1 MRETVADD
9 TRPGKE
15 AVVVDAVRQALAAP
29 DAVVERTRL
38 LAGGAMH
45 QWWAADVPASEHPE
59 LVVRLSPPARDD
71 AEKARTEYAVLT
83 VMRRRGVRVARPLYV
98 GENAAGQTFMVSER
112 VAGDTNPRRLLTAP
126 ELEAGRKQLLE
137 DLAHDLALIHTVRA
151 DDVGARLRGPAP
163 GEDPLAWEIGRQ
175 EAEYGRVKLNPHP
188 LIVWAL
194 RWLRRNAAALTPTG
208 QPPHVVH
215 GDFRIGN
222 ILYTEAGLGAI
233 LDWEGVGTGE
243 AEYDLAWFCTK
254 VWRFNRRDLEAGGI
268 ATRDAWVQAYERHS
282 GRTIDRERLRLYEVL
297 GNVRWAI
304 ITMMQAKQHLD
315 GWMDSHEHAAIGRR
329 TADTELEVLRLTGAV
344 E

>member
-1 MRETVADD
+1 MADD
-9 TRPGKE
+9 ARDSE
-15 AVVVDAVRQALAAP
+15 AVVAGSVRQALGMP
-29 DAVVERTRL
+29 DAPVERARL

-45 QWWAADVPASEHPE
+45 QWWAADVPGAPVPE
-59 LVVRLSPPARDD
+59 LVLRLSPAARDD
-71 AEKARTEYAVLT
+71 AEKARTEHAVLA
-83 VMRRRGVRVARPLYV
+83 VMRERGVRVARPLSV
-98 GENAAGQTFMVSER
+98 GENAAGQTFMLSER
-112 VAGDTNPRRLLTAP
+112 VQGDTNPRRLLTDP
-126 ELEAGRKQLLE
+126 ELEAGRVRLLD
-137 DLAHDLALIHTVRA
+137 DLAHDLARIHTVSAA
-151 DDVGARLRGPAP
+151 DVAARLRGPAP
-163 GEDPLAWEIGRQ
+163 GEDALAWEIGRQ
-175 EAEYGRVKLNPHP
+175 EAEYERVKLNPHP
-188 LIVWAL
+188 LLEWSF
-194 RWLRRNAAALTPTG
+194 RWMRRQAAALAPSAR
-208 QPPHVVH
+208 PPHVVH

-222 ILYTEAGLGAI
+222 ILYTDTGLGAI

-254 VWRFNRRDLEAGGI
+254 AWRFNRRDLEAGGI

-329 TADTELEVLRLTGAV
+329 TADTELEVLRLTGAL